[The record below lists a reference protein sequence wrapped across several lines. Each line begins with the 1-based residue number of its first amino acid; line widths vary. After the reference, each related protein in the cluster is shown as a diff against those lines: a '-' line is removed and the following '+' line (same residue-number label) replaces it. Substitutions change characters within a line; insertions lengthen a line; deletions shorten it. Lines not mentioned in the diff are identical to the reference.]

1 MSEKRRDSKGRVLRT
16 GESQRPDG
24 RYTYKYID
32 ATGKPQFVYSWK
44 LEPRD
49 GLPQGKHNDLSLR
62 EKIKQIKRD
71 LEDGINPRGGEITVL
86 ELVEKY
92 LRQRPPVRANTMHVR
107 DFVAQVIERTG
118 FGVKRI
124 DRVKESDAKEFLIQ
138 LQEHGR
144 PDGTGYNRGS
154 IEAVAKVL
162 RPAFKMAVKDDLIRK
177 NPFDFKTSDAIGNN
191 SKTREALTLEQ
202 EREYLEF
209 VKKIG
214 RASCRERVWTW
225 V

>member
-62 EKIKQIKRD
+62 EKIKQIKLD

-92 LRQRPPVRANTMHVR
+92 LRQP
-107 DFVAQVIERTG
+107 
-118 FGVKRI
+118 
-124 DRVKESDAKEFLIQ
+124 IQ
-138 LQEHGR
+138 CMSATLLHRLSNG
-144 PDGTGYNRGS
+144 
-154 IEAVAKVL
+154 
-162 RPAFKMAVKDDLIRK
+162 PALV
-177 NPFDFKTSDAIGNN
+177 
-191 SKTREALTLEQ
+191 
-202 EREYLEF
+202 
-209 VKKIG
+209 
-214 RASCRERVWTW
+214 
-225 V
+225 